1 MYRVLLALAVANKAY
16 GFVPR
21 DQPVPVRDVE
31 TAADPVPDD
40 VGAQAEVG
48 GDEDG
53 SAAGEGD
60 DGPAGKADADASGAS
75 VGVDKVESAADDDG
89 GGASDGASS
98 VTASATVASD
108 SDSRQPSSMLNS
120 AKLAALSFR
129 DAKRPATLRSPR
141 PTSVSSGGRSPSLS
155 QPRHARSA
163 SGKVR
168 GRVVAAYC
176 SVDLG
181 QSRLTRLGGLGVC
194 AMVFVS
200 VLQSIGEGDEEAGL
214 PARVAAVWGVFDV
227 ADTRLSWQHAAGLGS
242 GCRVAEGVMCHGDGE
257 FEREFVAA
265 LANCPDQVQE
275 SAGITQRDH
284 VPPSGAIV
292 FRATFGMMV

>member
-21 DQPVPVRDVE
+21 DQPVPVLDVE

-60 DGPAGKADADASGAS
+60 DDTAGKADADASAAS
-75 VGVDKVESAADDDG
+75 VGGDKVESAADDDG

-108 SDSRQPSSMLNS
+108 SDSRQPSSMLSS

-129 DAKRPATLRSPR
+129 DSKRPATPRSPR

-168 GRVVAAYC
+168 GRVVAVSC
-176 SVDLG
+176 NVDLG

-194 AMVFVS
+194 AIVCFC
-200 VLQSIGEGDEEAGL
+200 LQSVGEGDEEAGL